1 LEANVTATI
10 ELVTAIQQE
19 RQRYIHADRLARL
32 AAAVRACCS
41 PARIE
46 RIARAI
52 RRTPA
57 DR

>member
-1 LEANVTATI
+1 MTGTI
-10 ELVTAIQQE
+10 ELVASIQQE
-19 RQRYIHADRLARL
+19 RQRYIHDDRLARL

>member
-1 LEANVTATI
+1 MTATI
-10 ELVTAIQQE
+10 ELVAAIQQE

-57 DR
+57 PR